1 MESLVHDWK
10 DDLDFENALKMI
22 PLSEKGNIVMA
33 ESLAA
38 LTEDFLQGYGY
49 DNDKNIWLYS
59 LPFIHFFGGKQTA
72 EWMPN
77 NLRNRQFQN
86 ISAEK
91 MIHLLKID
99 QQFSFTFIHKMEYQ
113 FLARKILDK
122 SNDFVF
128 KIEPLMLL
136 EKMMTGTSFFP
147 ISRNYSSYF
156 LVHNFNYLDKPGS
169 GVNQGWIKF

>member
-59 LPFIHFFGGKQTA
+59 LPFIHYFGGKPTGP
-72 EWMPN
+72 WVPN
-77 NLRNRQFQN
+77 NLGNRKFN
-86 ISAEK
+86 IGSEK
-91 MIHLLKID
+91 MIHLLRID
-99 QQFSFTFIHKMEYQ
+99 QYFSHAFLRSMEFQ
-113 FLARKILDK
+113 FLVKRILDK
-122 SNDFVF
+122 SEFIFNVDF
-128 KIEPLMLL
+128 LMLL
-136 EKMMTGTSFFP
+136 
-147 ISRNYSSYF
+147 
-156 LVHNFNYLDKPGS
+156 DK
-169 GVNQGWIKF
+169 VMNENR